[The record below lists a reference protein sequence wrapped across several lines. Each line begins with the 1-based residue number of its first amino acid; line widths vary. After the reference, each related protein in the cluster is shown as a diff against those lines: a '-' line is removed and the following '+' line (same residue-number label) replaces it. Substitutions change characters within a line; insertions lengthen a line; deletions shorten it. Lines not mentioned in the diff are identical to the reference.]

1 MNGRH
6 SKIVLLFAISF
17 LAIIF
22 PLFRWLGAQ
31 NWHPVSRTAADNL
44 PPVPTFAI
52 TPASWKL
59 QKMDRIKASDVQ
71 STAMIMVDEKGR
83 VLAERQADTRRPMAS
98 LTKIMTAAIVLEFA
112 HPSSIVVIPKQAT
125 ENLPA
130 DSAVMGISPG
140 EKYTVEELLY
150 GMLLPSG
157 NDAAQALALAVAGSQ
172 SKFVALMNA
181 KVAQLGLKDTH
192 FTNASGL
199 DGVGHYSTAHDL
211 AIITHYAQSFP
222 LFNTIVATN
231 EKTLPYSS
239 DHKALN
245 LVNANPFIQMYPG
258 ATGVKPGNTGEAG
271 NCLVASATRN
281 GHSLIGVLLDTPGRN
296 TNMIKL
302 FNEGFD
308 YLSAEK

>member
-17 LAIIF
+17 LALIF
-22 PLFRWLGAQ
+22 PLFRWVGAQ
-31 NWHPVSRTAADNL
+31 NWHHIANVSTNGLAPL
-44 PPVPTFAI
+44 PTFAV
-52 TPASWKL
+52 TPAPWNL
-59 QKMDRIKASDVQ
+59 QNIDALNTSNIQ
-71 STAMIMVDEKGR
+71 STALIMVDEKGR
-83 VLAERQADTRRPMAS
+83 ILAERQANTRRPMAS

-112 HPSSIVVIPKQAT
+112 RPESIVIIPKQAT
-125 ENLPA
+125 EDLPD
-130 DSAVMGISPG
+130 DSATMGISTG

-181 KVAQLGLKDTH
+181 KATQLGLKDTH

-199 DGVGHYSTAHDL
+199 DGQGHYSTAHDL
-211 AIITHYAQSFP
+211 AILTHYAQSFP
-222 LFNTIVATN
+222 LFNKIVATN
-231 EKTLPYSS
+231 EKVLPYSAN
-239 DHKALN
+239 HKALD
-245 LVNANPFIQMYPG
+245 LVNANPFIQIYPG

-271 NCLVASATRN
+271 NCLVASATRD

-296 TNMIKL
+296 TNMVKL
-302 FNEGFD
+302 FDEGLG
-308 YLSAEK
+308 YLNSGK